1 MKVLSTWIAKGGVG
15 KSTLTGNL
23 SYYLQSRGKVLLV
36 DADPQGNLSGW
47 LHPDA
52 FNYELADVLGKQVA
66 IKDAIISVRENI
78 DLLGTFAIGGSLKR
92 WSETV
97 LPSQPFAF
105 HDLKDA
111 AAALGY
117 DYLIFDCS
125 PGLSILER
133 SLLGITDQVL
143 PIVRPE
149 YFSFDGIEVFKESLE
164 NVRKELRSK
173 VGAPYLIV
181 NGLNLSFGVHK
192 SYYEALKEFDFD
204 LYTIGQTTKAT
215 EAQTAHKF
223 LAEYDPENKILSEYK
238 RLAEAV

>member
-1 MKVLSTWIAKGGVG
+1 MKTLATWIAKGGVG

-23 SYYLQSRGKVLLV
+23 SYYLKGRGKVLLV

-47 LHPDA
+47 LHPET
-52 FNYELADVLGKQVA
+52 FNYELADVLNGQVE
-66 IKDAIISVRENI
+66 IKDAIISVREGL
-78 DLLGTFAIGGSLKR
+78 DLLGTFAIGGNLKR

-97 LPSQPFAF
+97 LPSRPFAF

-111 AAALGY
+111 AVTLGY
-117 DYLIFDCS
+117 DYLVFDCS

-133 SLLGITDQVL
+133 SIIGVTDQVL

-149 YFSFDGIEVFKESLE
+149 YFSFDGIEVFKESIE
-164 NVRKELRSK
+164 TVRKELRSK
-173 VGAPYLIV
+173 VSAPYLIV

-192 SYYEALKEFDFD
+192 SYYEALKDFEYE

-223 LAEYDPENKILSEYK
+223 LAEYDPENKILAEYK
-238 RLAEAV
+238 RLSEAV